1 MKKTLKLIG
10 VSPRLL
16 TEEGTEKEFVNR
28 NYVNQLLKYNCN
40 VIVLTLNNPKIE
52 EVLSLC
58 DGFLITGGADIN
70 PQYFGEEN
78 LGLSKEVIADLDII
92 DKQMIDFAV
101 KHKKPVLGICRG
113 HQSLNVFLGGTLYQ
127 DIGDSHRRIL
137 SNHEVKTIPNEVL
150 AFDEEILVNSY
161 HHQAVNKPAPCMQV
175 IAYHTDGTAE
185 AIVHES
191 LPFIGIQ
198 WHPERLP
205 DEKSTKTIF
214 DKFFEYVNNQ
224 K

>member
-1 MKKTLKLIG
+1 MKRTLKLIG

-16 TEEGTEKEFVNR
+16 TEDGTEKEFVNR
-28 NYVNQLLKYNCN
+28 NYLDQLLKYNCN
-40 VIVLTLNNPKIE
+40 VVMLTLNNPKLE

-78 LGLSKEVIADLDII
+78 LGLSKEVIADLDVV
-92 DKQMIDFAV
+92 DKQIIDFA
-101 KHKKPVLGICRG
+101 KKNKKPVLGICRG
-113 HQSLNVFLGGTLYQ
+113 HQALNVFLGGTLYQ

-137 SNHEVKTIPNEVL
+137 QNHVVKTTPNKVL
-150 AFDEEILVNSY
+150 NFEEEILVNSY
-161 HHQAVNKPAPCMQV
+161 HHQAVNKPAPGMQV
-175 IAYHTDGTAE
+175 IAYHEDGTAE
-185 AIVHES
+185 AIVHET

-205 DEKSTKTIF
+205 ESNTSKIIF
-214 DKFFEYVNNQ
+214 DKFFEFVN

>member
-16 TEEGTEKEFVNR
+16 TEEGTEKEFANR
-28 NYVNQLLKYNCN
+28 NYLDQLLKYNCN
-40 VIVLTLNNPKIE
+40 VIMLTLNNPKLE
-52 EVLSLC
+52 EVLALC

-78 LGLSKEVIADLDII
+78 LGLSKEVIADLDTV
-92 DKQMIDFAV
+92 DKQIIDFAV
-101 KHKKPVLGICRG
+101 KNKKPVLGICRG
-113 HQSLNVFLGGTLYQ
+113 HQALNVFMGGTLYQ
-127 DIGDSHRRIL
+127 DIGDDHRRIL
-137 SNHEVKTIPNEVL
+137 QNHEVKTIPNEVL
-150 AFDEEILVNSY
+150 NFDEEILVNSY
-161 HHQAVNKPAPCMQV
+161 HHQAVNKPAPGMQV
-175 IAYHTDGTAE
+175 IAYHADGTAE

-205 DEKSTKTIF
+205 EAKSTKVIF
-214 DKFFEYVNNQ
+214 DKFFEFVN
-224 K
+224 KF

>member
-28 NYVNQLLKYNCN
+28 NYLNMLLKYNCN
-40 VIVLTLNNPKIE
+40 VVMLTLNNPKLE
-52 EVLSLC
+52 EVLDLC

-70 PQYFGEEN
+70 PEYFGEPN
-78 LGLSKEVIADLDII
+78 LGLSKEVIEDLDVVDKEII
-92 DKQMIDFAV
+92 NYAV

-113 HQSLNVFLGGTLYQ
+113 HQALNVFLGGTLYQ

-137 SNHEVKTIPNEVL
+137 SNHEVKTIENSVL
-150 AFDEEILVNSY
+150 NFDEEILVNSY
-161 HHQAVNKPAPCMQV
+161 HHQAVNKPAPDMQV
-175 IAYHTDGTAE
+175 IAYHADGTCE
-185 AIVHES
+185 AIVHNT
-191 LPFIGIQ
+191 LPVIGIQ

-205 DEKSTKTIF
+205 DEKSTKVIF
-214 DKFFEYVNNQ
+214 DKFFEFVN

>member
-1 MKKTLKLIG
+1 MQKKLKLIG

-28 NYVNQLLKYNCN
+28 NYLDQLLKYNCN
-40 VIVLTLNNPKIE
+40 VIMLTLNNPKLDD
-52 EVLSLC
+52 VLSLC

-70 PQYFGEEN
+70 PEYFGEDN
-78 LGLSKEVIADLDII
+78 LGLSKEIIADLDVI
-92 DKQMIDFAV
+92 DKQIIDYAV

-113 HQSLNVFLGGTLYQ
+113 HQALNAFMGGTLYQ
-127 DIGDSHRRIL
+127 DIGDSHRRIP
-137 SNHEVKTIPNEVL
+137 SNHEVKTIPNSVL
-150 AFDEEILVNSY
+150 NFDSDILVNSY
-161 HHQAVNKPAPCMQV
+161 HHQAVNKPAPGMQV

-185 AIVHES
+185 AIVHDT

-205 DEKSTKTIF
+205 DSNESKIIF
-214 DKFFEYVNNQ
+214 GKFFEFVNN